1 MDREVIKQAVLSSAA
16 ELGNGLLKGAGF
28 AGKTALKGAEF
39 AGKTALKGAGAA
51 GKLLMKG
58 TAAGIKNL
66 SRMDR
71 KDLAIIGCAAAVA
84 TAVPV
89 FLVAPGFASR
99 EKKAPFLCRNFA
111 HRGLHSRDHTV
122 PENSLKAFELAA
134 AAGYGIELDVQL
146 SSDGQVVVFH
156 DADLERV
163 CGVKGKVEDRTFAEL
178 QELRLLGTDEK
189 IPLFTDVLAVVRGR
203 GPLIVELKNGT
214 RNTELCEKTYA
225 ILKEYKGDYC
235 IESFNPVIV
244 AWFRKNAKEVL
255 RGQLAAPVPE
265 YEGEVKKFTAY
276 LLSHTLLN
284 FLSRP
289 QFIAY
294 KIGRRPPSV
303 RLSCL
308 LGAMNVGWTSHEV
321 RSERGRAAVIFE
333 FYRPKLVYR
342 NRNRK

>member
-1 MDREVIKQAVLSSAA
+1 MKREEIGQAALSVAA
-16 ELGNGLLKGAGF
+16 DLGKGLLKGAGF
-28 AGKTALKGAEF
+28 AGKTALKGA
-39 AGKTALKGAGAA
+39 GAA
-51 GKLLMKG
+51 GKLLLKG
-58 TAAGIKNL
+58 TAAGIKSL
-66 SRMDR
+66 SNMDR
-71 KDLAIIGCAAAVA
+71 RDLITVGCAAAAA

-89 FLVAPGFASR
+89 FLLAPGFASR
-99 EKKAPFLCRNFA
+99 EKKAPFLRRNFA
-111 HRGLHSRDHTV
+111 HRGLHSRDLTV

-146 SSDGQVVVFH
+146 TRDGQVVVFH

-163 CGVKGKVEDRTFAEL
+163 CGVKGLLEDRTFEEL
-178 QELRLLGTDEK
+178 QELRLLNTEEK

-203 GPLIVELKNGT
+203 GPLIVELKNGKQ
-214 RNTELCEKTYA
+214 NKELCEKTYA

-244 AWFRKNAKEVL
+244 AWFRKHAKEVL
-255 RGQLAAPVPE
+255 RGQLAAPIPE
-265 YEGEVKKFTAY
+265 YEGEVKPFTAF
-276 LLSHTLLN
+276 LLSHVLLN

-289 QFIAY
+289 HFIAY

-321 RSERGRAAVIFE
+321 RNERGRAAVIFE
-333 FYRPKLVYR
+333 FYRPRLIYR
-342 NRNRK
+342 KGSRR